1 MLLVQPHYISICTN
15 LGKNLSEEYNIVYNA
30 CKNSKNT
37 RRVTPL
43 CSYTPVFRHP
53 YVPPYTPLCSY
64 TPMFLHPYV
73 PTTYVPT
80 PLCSYNL
87 CSYTPVFL
95 HPYVPTPYVPTP
107 LCSYTPMFLRPYVP
121 TPLYSFPPIFRHFV
135 LDQHWVSGTN

>member
-1 MLLVQPHYISICTN
+1 MKTRKYKNQSILVNQESNPPTGVC
-15 LGKNLSEEYNIVYNA
+15 LVVA
-30 CKNSKNT
+30 
-37 RRVTPL
+37 VTPL
-43 CSYTPVFRHP
+43 CSYTPMFLHP
-53 YVPPYTPLCSY
+53 YVPPYTPLCSS

-87 CSYTPVFL
+87 CSYTPMFL

-121 TPLYSFPPIFRHFV
+121 TPLYSFPPIFRHFL
-135 LDQHWVSGTN
+135 LDQHCLSGTN